1 MEYNYIIPK
10 KFFYGSAITL
20 IQEIILLQ
28 KKKVKIKIN
37 LISKNKNY
45 IKYFNIAKYLDTNI
59 EFFKNKKIGLN
70 SLNLNKVLN
79 KKISYSLE
87 NVITK
92 SSTNK
97 IKPKLIFK
105 KKYVALVRNKL
116 KKKKINK
123 FVCIHIKELNN
134 KINLKE
140 LNSWKNL
147 IKFVSKNFLIIF
159 LSSNAYKKYFIKDK
173 NILFISFKN
182 IYSEPILSQIC
193 KFYLASASGF
203 CSFAIF
209 SDVPYLIIK
218 KPKEHADQIKR
229 EIKYNKLKFA
239 SNKQFLIRENMHNI
253 KKILNYVKKIK

>member
-10 KFFYGSAITL
+10 KFFFGSAITL
-20 IQEIILLQ
+20 IQEIILLR
-28 KKKVKIKIN
+28 KKNIKIKIN
-37 LISKNKNY
+37 LISKNKKY
-45 IKYFNIAKYLDTNI
+45 LKYFNIIKYLDTNI
-59 EFFKNKKIGLN
+59 EIFKNKKIGSN

-79 KKISYSLE
+79 KKVSYSLE
-87 NVITK
+87 NIITK
-92 SSTNK
+92 SSANK

-105 KKYVALVRNKL
+105 KKYVTLVRNKL
-116 KKKKINK
+116 KKKKISK
-123 FVCIHIKELNN
+123 FVCIHIKES
-134 KINLKE
+134 KKKVNLKE

-147 IKFVSKNFLIIF
+147 IKFISKKFLIIF
-159 LSSNAYKKYFIKDK
+159 LSSNSYKKYFIKNK

-218 KPKEHADQIKR
+218 KPREHVDQIKK
-229 EIKYNKLKFA
+229 EIKFNRLKFA
-239 SNKQFLIRENMHNI
+239 SNKQFLIREKMHNI
-253 KKILNYVKKIK
+253 KKILNYVKKIE